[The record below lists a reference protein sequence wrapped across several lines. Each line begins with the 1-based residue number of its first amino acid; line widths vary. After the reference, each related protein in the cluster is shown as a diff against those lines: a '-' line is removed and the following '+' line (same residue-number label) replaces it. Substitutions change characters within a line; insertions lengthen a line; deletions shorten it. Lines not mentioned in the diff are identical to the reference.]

1 MKKYKFQPK
10 TNIVNKTAKRI
21 NDSESNSNIKINHNQ
36 NIKHEKKKY
45 DKEIIDML
53 MNSKQIQNNE
63 EENSFKKQNSYVDD
77 QSLTKNFISSPKIN
91 LSKFI
96 NIELDGFNCKINEKN
111 KKLNVSNHNNVN
123 NHLLIVNDSINNAI
137 ISSSNKSNQK
147 INISDKYLQLNNQK
161 SNKIN
166 LNFCNSNK
174 ISVLSIEKYEK
185 NKEKIGKIP
194 IITPINNKK
203 PSSNSLI
210 SLDNS
215 FKLNNQSFSSKNNKH
230 KYIFNQ
236 SKRQRQSQNLNI
248 KDVIEV
254 NNMKESIRIAKR
266 SIIFNERPFDNKNE
280 NKIISISLNKVNDT
294 SNYNKKLKFIP
305 TVKTNLFKKES
316 FNSNEEL
323 SSYLNNNKKE
333 SNKSLNSKYSKDKLS
348 TYQNSKPKSRSKP
361 QLNYEFMN
369 FPQSTEES
377 IKKSNLINKTI
388 SSSTFNINKTN
399 FLQNNDLLLSN
410 KEYMPKINNS
420 NNYNTMSNSNN
431 SYNSYKRNIINVNN
445 IINIFTSNQDKEKSF
460 DNSKNQRIKEK
471 SSSSNKLLHARQERS
486 KSKREF
492 LSKDKNQSTA
502 ESFLSEVYINDSLF
516 NNMKDGA
523 NSLKDNKG
531 KIIDRLNIEVLKK
544 TISPNKLLYKL
555 REKIK
560 TENVLINLDISSI
573 EIRKEDEKVE

>member
-10 TNIVNKTAKRI
+10 TNIVNKITKRI
-21 NDSESNSNIKINHNQ
+21 NESELNNNMKINQNQ
-36 NIKHEKKKY
+36 NIKNEIKKY
-45 DKEIIDML
+45 DKEIIEML
-53 MNSKQIQNNE
+53 TNSKQIVSNE
-63 EENSFKKQNSYVDD
+63 EENTYKKQISNSND
-77 QSLTKNFISSPKIN
+77 QSLSKNFISSPKIN

-96 NIELDGFNCKINEKN
+96 NIELDGFDCKINEKN
-111 KKLNVSNHNNVN
+111 KKINVSNHNNVN
-123 NHLLIVNDSINNAI
+123 NHISIVNDSINNVLIPSANT
-137 ISSSNKSNQK
+137 SSQK
-147 INISDKYLQLNNQK
+147 RNTTDKCQLTSQK

-166 LNFCNSNK
+166 LNICNSNK

-185 NKEKIGKIP
+185 IGKIP
-194 IITPINNKK
+194 IITPITNKK

-215 FKLNNQSFSSKNNKH
+215 FKLNNQSYSSKNNQH
-230 KYIFNQ
+230 KNLFNL

-266 SIIFNERPFDNKNE
+266 SLIFNERPFENKKE

-323 SSYLNNNKKE
+323 SSYLNNNKKDG
-333 SNKSLNSKYSKDKLS
+333 NKSSISKYSKDKLS
-348 TYQNSKPKSRSKP
+348 TYKDSKPKSRSKP

-369 FPQSTEES
+369 FPHSTEES

-399 FLQNNDLLLSN
+399 FLQNNDLIMSN
-410 KEYMPKINNS
+410 KEYIQKTNYS

-431 SYNSYKRNIINVNN
+431 SYNSYKRSIINVNN

-460 DNSKNQRIKEK
+460 DISKNQGIKEK

-492 LSKDKNQSTA
+492 LSKEKNQSTA
-502 ESFLSEVYINDSLF
+502 ESFLSEVYTNDTLF
-516 NNMKDGA
+516 NNMKDGV

-573 EIRKEDEKVE
+573 EIKKEDDKVE